1 MGLTKLIP
9 LLANMHE
16 QLELSTKKLLEMQT
30 QTLFSLKMDETIVN
44 PFHPPMLTVHF
55 LDRCMFVRALDC
67 VSARAH
73 TRVSLIWLYCRGG
86 TWNFGRSDEVL
97 GRTLGPG
104 FQFKKGDKN
113 SGEQGWSSSIGSEI
127 KYFNIR
133 NKAINKIVV
142 FLFQEMRC
150 NFKMGGGSGWKGW
163 YKIWPWGKAW
173 SPFIKWDLW
182 FAKVL
187 QLKPD
192 PGLVNSLSEMRP
204 WTGSPFL
211 KEDTALVPLFWDET
225 QDWLKYSSLP
235 FWNETLDWLKYC
247 PLYKMRPWNG
257 FLFLKWDPV
266 LAKVLPLF

>member
-127 KYFNIR
+127 KYFYIR
-133 NKAINKIVV
+133 YKAINKIVV

-150 NFKMGGGSGWKGW
+150 NFKIGGGVGLEGM
-163 YKIWPWGKAW
+163 
-173 SPFIKWDLW
+173 IKNLT
-182 FAKVL
+182 L
-187 QLKPD
+187 RE
-192 PGLVNSLSEMRP
+192 GLV
-204 WTGSPFL
+204 PF
-211 KEDTALVPLFWDET
+211 
-225 QDWLKYSSLP
+225 
-235 FWNETLDWLKYC
+235 
-247 PLYKMRPWNG
+247 YKMRP
-257 FLFLKWDPV
+257 LIC
-266 LAKVLPLF
+266 